1 MKTRL
6 VSLKTKTIIGI
17 AIAVAIVGA
26 VFAIFSPTNNLK
38 SDESILDVSMEQE
51 SEIIELTYPN
61 SLFRILADEDDLVM
75 VKGKVI
81 PLKTNFELK
90 PEFEDIYEGIRID
103 NTVQKT
109 VVVVP
114 IFTASAYWEPG
125 FYTYYSGKCD
135 SSCLTSKIQNESSLN
150 YHSSANAVKVL
161 KLLNYDTITDID
173 IDKNSALLSEYDKV
187 IMLHSEYVTKKM
199 FEVITQHPN
208 VVYLYP
214 NALYAEIEVNYDDN
228 TITLIRGHNYPEPD
242 ISNGFDWEFENTH
255 PFEFDT
261 ACDKWEF
268 YEIDNGMMLNC
279 YPEQI
284 IWQSE
289 SVLKAIKE
297 F

>member
-1 MKTRL
+1 
-6 VSLKTKTIIGI
+6 LKIKTIISI
-17 AIAVAIVGA
+17 VIAVVVVGTII
-26 VFAIFSPTNNLK
+26 AIFSPNDSK
-38 SDESILDVSMEQE
+38 SDESILDFTIEKEPEV
-51 SEIIELTYPN
+51 IELDYPL
-61 SLFRILADEDDLVM
+61 SLFRVTANEDDFIM
-75 VKGKVI
+75 QGGKDI
-81 PLKTNFELK
+81 PLKVNFELK
-90 PEFEDIYEGIRID
+90 PEFEDIYEGIRVD

-135 SSCLTSKIQNESSLN
+135 SSCLTTEIQNESSLD
-150 YHSSANAVKVL
+150 YYSSANAVKVL

-228 TITLIRGHNYPEPD
+228 TITLIRGHGYPEPD
-242 ISNGFDWEFENTH
+242 ISNGFDWEFDNTH
-255 PFEFDT
+255 PFEFDS
-261 ACDKWEF
+261 ACQNSEF

-279 YPEQI
+279 YPEQL
-284 IWQSE
+284 IWQNE
-289 SVLKAIKE
+289 YFLKIIKE
-297 F
+297 L

>member
-1 MKTRL
+1 MKI
-6 VSLKTKTIIGI
+6 KTIIS
-17 AIAVAIVGA
+17 IVITVVVVGTII
-26 VFAIFSPTNNLK
+26 AIFSPNDSK
-38 SDESILDVSMEQE
+38 SDESILDFT
-51 SEIIELTYPN
+51 IEKEPEVIDLDYPL
-61 SLFRILADEDDLVM
+61 SLFRVTANEDDFIM
-75 VKGKVI
+75 QGGKVI
-81 PLKTNFELK
+81 PLKVNFELK
-90 PEFEDIYEGIRID
+90 PEFEDIYEGIRVD

-125 FYTYYSGKCD
+125 FYTYYAGKCD
-135 SSCLTSKIQNESSLN
+135 SSCLTTEIQNESSLD
-150 YHSSANAVKVL
+150 YYSSANAVKVL

-242 ISNGFDWEFENTH
+242 ILNGFDWEFDNTH
-255 PFEFDT
+255 PFEFDS
-261 ACDKWEF
+261 ACQNSEF
-268 YEIDNGMMLNC
+268 YEIDNGIMLNC
-279 YPEQI
+279 YPEQM
-284 IWQSE
+284 IWQNE
-289 SVLKAIKE
+289 SFLKIIKE
-297 F
+297 L